1 MKNGTVLPSGLL
13 GAQGAQTSMASFNR
27 SFRNT
32 GIKAGIIINSYAA
45 TDPKNI
51 SKLCTEYDVLTMEQL
66 ENKGSTPITYK
77 NCLSSQGLGSIA
89 DYFEFTLRFKTFQTN
104 KGFPT
109 FSGQDGAVVLIQCL
123 DNVGDKAIVIGSL
136 IHPDRPTTISNTD
149 PHLAG
154 EYNGVQIGINA
165 DGSTS
170 LNFQGAT
177 DSKGNVI
184 DPSQGLTSI
193 NIDVDGSFQIKHSTV
208 TLRLD
213 KSGTVSLKALK
224 DLEMAITGNVSIT
237 LNGDATINAQG
248 KCDIIS
254 SGKTTITASEID
266 LNGSTGKVLT
276 TSTDPVV
283 DTIYGTPTMG
293 VPTVK
298 SG

>member
-1 MKNGTVLPSGLL
+1 MSF
-13 GAQGAQTSMASFNR
+13 QGF
-27 SFRNT
+27 
-32 GIKAGIIINSYAA
+32 
-45 TDPKNI
+45 
-51 SKLCTEYDVLTMEQL
+51 
-66 ENKGSTPITYK
+66 
-77 NCLSSQGLGSIA
+77 GSIA
-89 DYFEFTLRFKTFQTN
+89 DYFECTLRSQTFQSKN
-104 KGFPT
+104 APV
-109 FSGQDGAVVLIQCL
+109 FSGQDGAIVLVQCL
-123 DNVGDKAIVIGSL
+123 DNIGSKAIVIGNL

-254 SGKTTITASEID
+254 SGKTTLTASEID